1 MLVSQLGPI
10 GHSLISKIVLHA
22 PRWSPSVGHVGF
34 FESESVASPS
44 GSVKKPSAAAVVMS
58 SSSAAALIKPVVIKA
73 KKVNTLATVRGALV
87 WAKPFMIAIIYAIA
101 MYHLARLFALRRR
114 ALAQ

>member
-1 MLVSQLGPI
+1 
-10 GHSLISKIVLHA
+10 
-22 PRWSPSVGHVGF
+22 
-34 FESESVASPS
+34 
-44 GSVKKPSAAAVVMS
+44 MS

-114 ALAQ
+114 ALAQYIPKKKKKKKKEFVSSSSCLSFFTSHFFKMQRAFQQ

>member
-1 MLVSQLGPI
+1 
-10 GHSLISKIVLHA
+10 
-22 PRWSPSVGHVGF
+22 
-34 FESESVASPS
+34 
-44 GSVKKPSAAAVVMS
+44 MS